1 MAELEF
7 RFLGDF
13 DVRREGRALALPP
26 SRKTR
31 ALLAYLSLQPRR
43 FSREH
48 LCQLLWEVPDDPRGS
63 LRWSLSKLRGL
74 LDDDQR
80 LRVQADR
87 NGVGVDTADMS
98 IDILELRQLVAG
110 GMLETSTA
118 ELEAAAARYRGNVLE
133 GLDFSNFHDFHAWC
147 VAEREQSLRERA
159 TLLNELVRRLSH
171 EPERALPHVRAL
183 VGLSPYEEGH
193 RANLIRLLNAAR
205 QFGEAEDQYQL
216 GLRMLKEAGI
226 ASAGELVAARRPVR
240 IDMVPPRPA
249 SAPATVPPQAAA
261 SPGPAAQGL
270 IGRQA
275 EAAWVS
281 DALDGVTR
289 GRRCAV
295 LLLSGVPGIGKSEVL
310 KAVQA
315 MARLRDAKVM
325 HAAAFE
331 SEVMRPFGLWL
342 DALQSLQ
349 PGAQETVFGAGD
361 KSDRER
367 LFAGLNE
374 FVARQLDPHPLIVL
388 FDDVQ
393 WCDESSAA
401 ALHFVAR
408 TNRDRPALIVMAA
421 RGDELR
427 DNAPMQQ
434 ALRGLRR
441 DGLLRELELGPLPA
455 EEVAR
460 LVETLSPGVD
470 GQQLSRECGGNPLL
484 AIELARA
491 VHRGGVV
498 GTLGDLVRERLAQCG
513 EVTAEVLRWS
523 AVLSARLDVGR
534 LIEVA
539 ALDAGD
545 VGRALDAAQRHAL
558 LQQTDRGLGFAH
570 ELIARAVY
578 NDISPLRRQVM
589 HRRVAQL
596 LEKDTAQDLARAA
609 DLAHH
614 AALSGSAEMAARAMV
629 RAGRLCLRFF
639 ANDDAQSLARK
650 GLQLAAALPES
661 ERVCVEI
668 DLHDVLLAARP
679 LQDREAAARQ
689 IVQLA
694 ERALDH
700 GEVAHARLGYHI
712 AAWIRW
718 TQGQSAAARE
728 QQLQAMRAVR
738 GGNAE
743 QQIVGMAEAGKCLV
757 LIERDISQADAMLME
772 ASALAQR
779 RGFSHQAIAAGLGML
794 RFHENRLEEAEGLLR
809 EARILCKSA
818 GDRVNEFQA
827 NEYLVM
833 LDLQRGRLVQAR
845 ETCDDLLTLGDK
857 LRGGSEE
864 PFGRAMAALCRYAVD
879 DSAGDL
885 EAALEDLR
893 IADAKH
899 RLASVLTRAALVDC
913 ERGRLDAAGQRADEA
928 LGYAQLLERPTE
940 QLLAQAVL
948 AHRARALGD
957 PAGAARWAQEAKR
970 TAGAGPAVW
979 AQDLASRLSG
989 KSGRRPARETMKEN
1003 R

>member
-13 DVRREGRALALPP
+13 EVRHDGRPQPLPP

-31 ALLAYLSLQPRR
+31 ALLAYLSLQPRK

-74 LDDDQR
+74 LDDDR
-80 LRVQADR
+80 HLRIQADR
-87 NGVGVDTADMS
+87 NGVGVDTTGVAIDM
-98 IDILELRQLVAG
+98 LELRQLVAG
-110 GMLETSTA
+110 GMHAKSTA
-118 ELEAAAARYRGNVLE
+118 ELETAAARYRGNVLE

-147 VAEREQSLRERA
+147 VAEREQSLRDRA
-159 TLLNELVRRLSH
+159 GLLQELVGRLSH

-183 VGLSPYEEGH
+183 VGLFPYEEGH
-193 RANLIRLLNAAR
+193 RAALIRQLNAAR

-216 GLRMLKEAGI
+216 GLRMLKEASI
-226 ASAGELVAARRPVR
+226 ASTGALVAARRPVR
-240 IDMVPPRPA
+240 ID
-249 SAPATVPPQAAA
+249 TVPPPRAA
-261 SPGPAAQGL
+261 SPAPAPEPAAAAPGTAPRSL

-275 EAAWVS
+275 EAAWVG
-281 DALDGVTR
+281 DALDMATR
-289 GRRCAV
+289 QRCCAV
-295 LLLSGVPGIGKSEVL
+295 LLLIGVPGIGKSEVL
-310 KAVQA
+310 KAVPA
-315 MARLRDAKVM
+315 LARLQGARVM
-325 HAAAFE
+325 QAAGFE
-331 SEVMRPFGLWL
+331 SGVIRPFGLWI
-342 DALQSLQ
+342 DALQSLA
-349 PGAQETVFGAGD
+349 PGAHDAVFGPGD

-367 LFAGLNE
+367 LFAGLNA
-374 FVARQLDPHPLIVL
+374 FVSGQLERQPLVVL

-408 TNRDRPALIVMAA
+408 TNRDQPVLIVMAA
-421 RGDELR
+421 RDDELR
-427 DNAPMQQ
+427 DNSPMQQ

-441 DGLLRELELGPLPA
+441 DGLLRELALGPLPPDA
-455 EEVAR
+455 LAR
-460 LVETLSPGVD
+460 LVEALSPGVD
-470 GQQLSRECGGNPLL
+470 GQQLAQECGGNPLL

-491 VHRGGVV
+491 LNRGGVV
-498 GTLGDLVRERLAQCG
+498 GSLGDLLRERLAQCG
-513 EVTAEVLRWS
+513 EVTAEVLRWA
-523 AVLSARLDVGR
+523 AVLSPRLDVGR
-534 LIEVA
+534 LIEA
-539 ALDAGD
+539 SALDAGE
-545 VGRALDAAQRHAL
+545 VGAALGAAQRHAL
-558 LQQTDRGLGFAH
+558 LQQAGQGLDFAH

-614 AALSGSAEMAARAMV
+614 ATLSGSAGLAARAMV
-629 RAGRLCLRFF
+629 SAGRLCLRFF
-639 ANDDAQSLARK
+639 ANDDAQSLAKK
-650 GLQLAAALPES
+650 GLQLAVALPDS

-668 DLHDVLLAARP
+668 DLHDVLLAAKP

-689 IVQLA
+689 FALLA

-700 GEVAHARLGYHI
+700 GEVAHARLGYHM

-738 GGNAE
+738 GGQAE

-779 RGFSHQAIAAGLGML
+779 KGFSHPAIAAGLGML
-794 RFHENRLEEAEGLLR
+794 RFHENRLDEAEGLLR
-809 EARILCKSA
+809 EARMLCKSA

-833 LDLQRGRLVQAR
+833 LDIQRGRLEQAHQA
-845 ETCDDLLTLGDK
+845 CADLLALGDK

-864 PFGRAMAALCRYAVD
+864 PFGRAMAGLCRYAID
-879 DSAGDL
+879 DVAGDL

-899 RLASVLTRAALVDC
+899 RLASVLARAALVDV
-913 ERGRLDAAGQRADEA
+913 ERGRLDTAGRRADEA

-940 QLLAQAVL
+940 RLLAQAVL
-948 AHRARALGD
+948 AHRARTLGD
-957 PAGAARWAQEAKR
+957 PTGAAHWAQEVRR
-970 TAGAGPAVW
+970 TAAAGPAVW

-989 KSGRRPARETMKEN
+989 KSGRRAARELGP
-1003 R
+1003 